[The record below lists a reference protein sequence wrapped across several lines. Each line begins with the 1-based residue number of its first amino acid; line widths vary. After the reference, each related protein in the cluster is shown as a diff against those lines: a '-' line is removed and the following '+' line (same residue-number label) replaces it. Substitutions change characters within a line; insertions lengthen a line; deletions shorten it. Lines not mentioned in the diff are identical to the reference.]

1 MKDLS
6 VQEANILNLSYFRF
20 PLMLYIM
27 SDVVVVSDSYH
38 LHCRGLV
45 EGIVDCCSVTVRFR
59 CGHRNLSLTSS
70 AVLFIQHSA
79 LNAVQVPAVPLS
91 LC

>member
-1 MKDLS
+1 
-6 VQEANILNLSYFRF
+6 
-20 PLMLYIM
+20 MLYIM
-27 SDVVVVSDSYH
+27 SNVVVVTDSYH

-45 EGIVDCCSVTVRFR
+45 EGIVDHRSVTVRFR
-59 CGHRNLSLTSS
+59 RGHRNLLLTSS
-70 AVLFIQHSA
+70 AVLFKQPSA